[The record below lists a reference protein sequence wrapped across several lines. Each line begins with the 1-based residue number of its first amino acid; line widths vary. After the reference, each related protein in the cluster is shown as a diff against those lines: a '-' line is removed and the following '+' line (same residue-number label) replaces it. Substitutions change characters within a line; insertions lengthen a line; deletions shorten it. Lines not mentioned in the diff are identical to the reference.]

1 MNDVESAINLFLEA
15 DNYKKMFDKDVQSV
29 IEYILPA
36 IKLGQY
42 RVFRQGNVPFA
53 YTSWAFM
60 NKSSSDIFKKTG
72 TIEDDAWWNN
82 GEEVWHIDTV
92 VKKGFDV
99 LPVHRW
105 TSQNIAELKGDKTK
119 INWIRI
125 GMKDNNFYVKKQGH
139 AFARSE
145 LYG

>member
-82 GEEVWHIDTV
+82 KDVTPM
-92 VKKGFDV
+92 FDGDGCRSTSAGDYV
-99 LPVHRW
+99 LVG
-105 TSQNIAELKGDKTK
+105 NTK
-119 INWIRI
+119 YLCDAMGWSKIT
-125 GMKDNNFYVKKQGH
+125 
-139 AFARSE
+139 
-145 LYG
+145 